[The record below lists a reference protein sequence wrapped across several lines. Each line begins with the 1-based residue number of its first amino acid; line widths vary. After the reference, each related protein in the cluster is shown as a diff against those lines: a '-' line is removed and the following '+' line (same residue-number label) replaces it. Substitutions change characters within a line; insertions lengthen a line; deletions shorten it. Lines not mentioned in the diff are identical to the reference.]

1 MKPIRTLIW
10 FLRLRVGFFLSYVH
24 HSVSVGRKE
33 ISRGK
38 DIELMGF
45 KPFDALHLACAESGN
60 ADVFL
65 TTDDRLI
72 KRSKRF
78 ISELRVRVENPL
90 TWLLEVIE
98 NEHINND
105 RQRNS

>member
-1 MKPIRTLIW
+1 
-10 FLRLRVGFFLSYVH
+10 
-24 HSVSVGRKE
+24 
-33 ISRGK
+33 
-38 DIELMGF
+38 MGF

-90 TWLLEVIE
+90 SWLLEVIE

-105 RQRNS
+105 RQ